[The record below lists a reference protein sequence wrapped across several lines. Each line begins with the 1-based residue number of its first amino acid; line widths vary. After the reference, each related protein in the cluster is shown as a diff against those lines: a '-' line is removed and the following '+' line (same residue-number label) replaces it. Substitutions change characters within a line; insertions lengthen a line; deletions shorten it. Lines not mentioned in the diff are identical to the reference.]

1 MLPVT
6 TDKVR
11 FLNKSNNANEREN
24 YSKWWK
30 EQIEHY
36 GTSVSYYTHGYSLT
50 GHNFLYG
57 EDPTSRFIKT
67 NDVIL
72 LTDITNDALM
82 LSKFGIMADCDM
94 TCIAHISSFYEKF
107 GPGFEPKAGDLIRL
121 TEFGADRPGGR
132 AAPIYEI
139 TERDDEYLP
148 MTNPLIGHYVW
159 YIKCKRYEY
168 SYEPGVEDSATNIQ
182 AADNDYYGRVEGSVN
197 PVEIDKPYIDS
208 VQGETECIF
217 DSTQINTDLTPGQP
231 ASAQCTNLP
240 PDKQP
245 QITQA
250 PVVIQYRGRGKYDY
264 YDPYN
269 AGLDNTPA
277 VPPVDLS

>member
-1 MLPVT
+1 MQSHT
-6 TDKVR
+6 INSVR
-11 FLNKSNNANEREN
+11 FLNKQINNNERQN

-30 EQIEHY
+30 EQIEMY
-36 GTSVSYYTHGYSLT
+36 GTSVSYYTHGYALSS
-50 GHNFLYG
+50 HNFLYG

-94 TCIAHISSFYEKF
+94 TCVAHISSFYEKF

-121 TEFGADRPGGR
+121 TEFGADRPGNR

-159 YIKCKRYEY
+159 YIKCKRFEY
-168 SYEPGVEDSATNIQ
+168 SYEPGVEMSPVNIQ
-182 AADNDYYGRVEGSVN
+182 VNDDNEYGRLEGGSNQSNLV
-197 PVEIDKPYIDS
+197 IPYPQNVGDTAD
-208 VQGETECIF
+208 VIF
-217 DSTQINTDLTPGQP
+217 NSGGASLSKP
-231 ASAQCTNLP
+231 ASPSTDCQVV
-240 PDKQP
+240 
-245 QITQA
+245 QA
-250 PVVIQYRGRGKYDY
+250 PVIIRSRGRGRYDY
-264 YDPYN
+264 YNSFN
-269 AGLDNTPA
+269 ANLD
-277 VPPVDLS
+277 D